1 MENDYLVGDICISDR
16 LPCSCQVKGV
26 GIGVCVKNSHGKIII
41 CCRFSD
47 VSDFERS
54 FNIYEYEEIVHGWLE
69 ANKR

>member
-26 GIGVCVKNSHGKIII
+26 GIGVCVKNSGGKIIV

-47 VSDFERS
+47 VSLFEHS
-54 FNIYEYEEIVHGWLE
+54 FHIYEYEEFVTGSKLD
-69 ANKR
+69 KR